1 MLHIYSTKNK
11 TINQKKLFCPIGQ
24 FKKSQF
30 ILLFLITK
38 RKDLP
43 MTKKIS
49 FLFIC
54 LMAFAL
60 GYSINNLAISDTAP
74 KIAVVDVQRLIQNSS
89 QVKQL
94 KADQEKKITEMQN
107 TIQKAQTEISKE
119 TDPAKV
125 SALEEKY
132 RNQIN
137 DQKNALDKEY
147 NDKLTKIDSEIR
159 ASVVEK
165 ARSLNYS
172 LVLPKNVVFFGGDD
186 ITDAIAKG
194 IK

>member
-1 MLHIYSTKNK
+1 
-11 TINQKKLFCPIGQ
+11 
-24 FKKSQF
+24 
-30 ILLFLITK
+30 
-38 RKDLP
+38 

-60 GYSINNLAISDTAP
+60 GYSINNIAISDTAP

-94 KADQEKKITEMQN
+94 KADQEKKITEMQS
-107 TIQKAQTEISKE
+107 TIQKAQAEIAKE
-119 TDPAKV
+119 TDPNKIA
-125 SALEEKY
+125 ALEEKY

-137 DQKNALDKEY
+137 DQKLALDKDY

-159 ASVVEK
+159 ASVIEK
-165 ARSLNYS
+165 AKSLNYN
-172 LVLPKNVVFFGGDD
+172 LVLPKSMVFFGGED

-194 IK
+194 MK